1 MESAPKLVSDAS
13 QIYPTPR
20 AQRLMENAR
29 SEAVRLNDDFI
40 GAEHLFIAAVMEPQS
55 VSAEILKAH
64 RVDRERVYQALI
76 QVRGSHRV
84 DDPDAESRYRSCG
97 EVILFLDEL
106 HTMVGAVGSEGDVDA
121 SNMLKPALSRGEMQC
136 VRATTLDEYRK
147 YIERDSALERR
158 FQPVYLEEPSVDETV
173 EILKILRPRYE
184 AHHKVDISDAAL
196 VAATRLSDRYI
207 SGRQLPEKAIDF
219 VDEAATKIRID
230 AQILPAPLK
239 ELAERIRYLNDQE
252 IAAAERLEYERAA
265 ELRREMLRLQAEYD
279 AERQAQQAG
288 EETQSVVDGLSIA
301 QLVSDWTGIPTGRL
315 LEG

>member
-1 MESAPKLVSDAS
+1 
-13 QIYPTPR
+13 
-20 AQRLMENAR
+20 MENAR

-40 GAEHLFIAAVMEPQS
+40 GAKHLFIAAGMEPQS
-55 VSAEILKAH
+55 ASAEILKAH

-106 HTMVGAVGSEGDVDA
+106 HTMVGAVGSEGGVDA

-136 VRATTLDEYRK
+136 VGATTLDEYRK

-158 FQPVYLEEPSVDETV
+158 FQPVFLEEPSVDETV
-173 EILKILRPRYE
+173 EILKILRPSYE

-219 VDEAATKIRID
+219 IDEAATKIRID